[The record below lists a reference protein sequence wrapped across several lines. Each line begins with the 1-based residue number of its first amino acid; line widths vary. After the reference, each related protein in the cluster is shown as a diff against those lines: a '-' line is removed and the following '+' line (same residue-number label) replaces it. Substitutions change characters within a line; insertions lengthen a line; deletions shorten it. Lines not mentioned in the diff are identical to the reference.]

1 MMSKFFINRPI
12 FATVLSILIV
22 VAGLVTMGILPIAQ
36 YPAITPPT
44 VEVTAF
50 YPGANA
56 ETIAKTVAQPIE
68 QQVNGVENMLYMSSS
83 SSSAG
88 IYSLTVTFDV
98 GTDIDMATVLV
109 QNRVNIALNSLPQDV
124 TRLGITTKKK
134 STNIVMFVSIK
145 SDNPRYNGLYL
156 ANYAKLNVVDELTR
170 VPGVGEVGL
179 FGSDDYSM
187 RIWLDPN
194 KLEIRGLTPIDV
206 MGVLQEQNVQ
216 VSAGKVG
223 EAPND
228 NAQAFQ
234 YSLDVKGRL
243 ISEEEFGNITIRAL
257 SNGGILRLKDVATIE
272 MGSKNYNV
280 DASLRGKP
288 VAAISIYQL
297 PDANALEVASNI
309 RAKMNDLAEYFPEG
323 VEYEV
328 TLDTTEFVKTSIDE
342 VYKTLFE
349 AIILVLIV
357 IMIFLQNWRAIL
369 IPTLTIPVSLV
380 GTFAVMG
387 LMGFSINTL
396 TLFGLILAIGIVVD
410 DAIVVVENVS
420 RHLEEDPTLTPKQAT
435 LKAMEEVTGPVV
447 GIVLVLLSVFIPTA
461 FIGGIT
467 GELYKQFAL
476 TIAVSTVLSG
486 VSALT
491 LSPALCALILKTPK
505 ESKFFLFVYFNKYFN
520 KLTNGYVAIITAFLK
535 RSKVTLT
542 AFAILTILAVYGFM
556 KWPSSFVPSEDQ
568 GYFISVAQLP
578 DGTSL
583 NETKKT
589 MASIG
594 HILDSIPGIKSYI
607 AINGFSVLDGAQT
620 SNAGTF
626 FVVLENWSERTS
638 VEKSLDHII
647 ATYNMK
653 ASQIQEALVYGFPPP
668 AISGL
673 GNSGGFEF
681 VLQDRNN
688 LGALELQKMAEDL
701 CVVGNSETDQ
711 LAGLRSTFRANIP
724 QLFLNIDRDKLKVQN
739 LSMADVFRT
748 LSAYL
753 GSAYINDFVKFGRT
767 YQVKIQAAANNR
779 AMPEDVLRLNV
790 RNEKGEMVP
799 FAAFATIDKNF
810 GPELLVRYN
819 MYVSAM
825 ISGSAAGGNSS
836 GEGIASME
844 QLAKKNLGSNYGY
857 EWTSMAYQEK
867 KAGSTTI
874 IIFALAI
881 LIVFL
886 VLAAQYESWTSPFA
900 VIMGL
905 PIALLGVIIGC
916 MILDLPISVYTQIGI
931 VLLIALAAKNAILI
945 VEFAREARAK
955 GIGIKEAAI
964 QAGRLRFR
972 PILMTSFAFILGVFP
987 LVTAEG
993 AGAASRV
1000 SLGVA
1005 VFFGMILTVV
1015 LGTMFIPNFYNLWQ
1029 SIQEKYLD
1037 KKK

>member
-916 MILDLPISVYTQIGI
+916 MILELPISVYTQIGI

>member
-1 MMSKFFINRPI
+1 MSKFFINRPI

-22 VAGLVTMGILPIAQ
+22 VAGLVTIGVLPIAQ

-44 VEVTAF
+44 VSVTAY

-56 ETIAKTVAQPIE
+56 ETIGKTVAQPIE
-68 QQVNGVENMLYMSSS
+68 QQVNGVEGMLYMSSS

-88 IYSLTVTFDV
+88 IYTLTVTFDV

-109 QNRVNIALNSLPQDV
+109 QNRVSIALNSLPQDV

-134 STNIVMFVSIK
+134 STNIVMFVSLK
-145 SDNPRYNGLYL
+145 SNNPRYDGLYL
-156 ANYAKLNVVDELTR
+156 ANYAKLNIVDELTR
-170 VPGVGEVGL
+170 VSGVGEVGL
-179 FGSDDYSM
+179 FGSEDYSM
-187 RIWLDPN
+187 RIWLDPD
-194 KLEIRGLTPIDV
+194 KLKIRGLTPVDV

-223 EAPND
+223 ESSAGTS
-228 NAQAFQ
+228 QAFQ

-243 ISEEEFGNITIRAL
+243 VSEEEFGNITIKAL
-257 SNGGILRLKDVATIE
+257 SNGSVLRLKDVATIE
-272 MGSKNYNV
+272 MGSKNYNM
-280 DASLRGKP
+280 DAALKGKP

-309 RAKMNDLAEYFPEG
+309 RGKMDELSKYFPEG

-328 TLDTTEFVKTSIDE
+328 TLDTTEFVKTSIHE

-349 AIILVLIV
+349 AIVLVLIV
-357 IMIFLQNWRAIL
+357 IMVFLQNWRAIL
-369 IPTLTIPVSLV
+369 IPTLTIPVSLI

-387 LMGFSINTL
+387 LLGFSINTL

-420 RHLEEDPTLTPKQAT
+420 RHLEEDPDLTPKEAT
-435 LKAMEEVTGPVV
+435 MKAMEEVTGPVI

-486 VSALT
+486 ISALT
-491 LSPALCALILKTPK
+491 LSPALCALILKAPK
-505 ESKFFLFVYFNKYFN
+505 ENKFFFFVYFNTYFN

-535 RSKVTLT
+535 RAKTTFAAFAVLT
-542 AFAILTILAVYGFM
+542 ALAVFGFL
-556 KWPSSFVPSEDQ
+556 KWPSSFVPNEDQ
-568 GYFISVAQLP
+568 GYFMSVAQLP
-578 DGTSL
+578 DGSSL
-583 NETKKT
+583 AETKKT
-589 MASIG
+589 MTEIG
-594 HILDSIPGIKSYI
+594 TILDSIPGVKSYLT
-607 AINGFSVLDGAQT
+607 INGFSILDGAQT
-620 SNAGTF
+620 SNAGTVF
-626 FVVLENWSERTS
+626 IVLENWADRTTT
-638 VEKSLDHII
+638 ETSLKTILSN
-647 ATYNMK
+647 YNRD
-653 ASQIQEALVYGFPPP
+653 ASKIQEAIVYGFPPP
-668 AISGL
+668 AIAGL
-673 GNSGGFEF
+673 GSSGGFEF
-681 VLQDRNN
+681 VLQDKNN
-688 LGALELQKMAEDL
+688 LGPLELQKMAEEF
-701 CVVGNSETDQ
+701 CEIGNRETDQ
-711 LAGLRSTFRANIP
+711 LSGLRSTFRANIP
-724 QLFLNIDRDKLKVQN
+724 QLFLNIDRDKLKVQD
-739 LSMADVFRT
+739 LSMADVFKT

-767 YQVKIQAAANNR
+767 YQVKIQASANSR

-790 RNEKGEMVP
+790 RNGKGDMVP
-799 FAAFATIDKNF
+799 FAAFATIDKSF
-810 GPELLVRYN
+810 GPELLFRYN
-819 MYVSAM
+819 MYSSAL
-825 ISGSAAGGNSS
+825 ISGSAVSGKSS

-844 QLAKKNLGSNYGY
+844 QLADKVLGTNYGY
-857 EWTSMAYQEK
+857 EWTSMAYQEN
-867 KAGSTTI
+867 KAGSTTM

-881 LIVFL
+881 LVVFL

-905 PIALLGVIIGC
+905 PIALLGVIMGC
-916 MILDLPISVYTQIGI
+916 IILNLPISVYTQIGI

-945 VEFAREARAK
+945 VEFAREARQK
-955 GIGIKEAAI
+955 GLSIREAAI
-964 QAGRLRFR
+964 DAGRLRFR

-1015 LGTMFIPNFYNLWQ
+1015 LGTLFIPNFYSLWQ
-1029 SIQEKYLD
+1029 NIQEKYLD

>member
-1 MMSKFFINRPI
+1 
-12 FATVLSILIV
+12 
-22 VAGLVTMGILPIAQ
+22 
-36 YPAITPPT
+36 
-44 VEVTAF
+44 
-50 YPGANA
+50 NA

-916 MILDLPISVYTQIGI
+916 MILELPISVYTQIGI